1 MTEIANIPYFKL
13 LGTVWE
19 VLRAPKIALY
29 GLKFMFFT
37 FLSVLI
43 EFPIMEN
50 P

>member
-1 MTEIANIPYFKL
+1 MTEIANIPYSKL
-13 LGTVWE
+13 LGGVCE
-19 VLRAPKIALY
+19 GLRSPKKGLH